1 MGPVMVAL
9 DVSADPA
16 RSASASSMQSPPASA
31 LMIRVSALSPTWARP
46 AAAPSLAAR
55 MHDEWQIAERR
66 YLSEGS
72 MARLALPGDDGVPQL
87 EVDRQEAALLA
98 S

>member
-1 MGPVMVAL
+1 VVGIFPNE
-9 DVSADPA
+9 
-16 RSASASSMQSPPASA
+16 
-31 LMIRVSALSPTWARP
+31 
-46 AAAPSLAAR
+46 AAITRLAGAVLLEV
-55 MHDEWQIAERR
+55 HDEWQVAERR